1 MKYEKPLIVLST
13 DAVSVVQGVK
23 KSGNGDNASPY
34 EQTIAA
40 YEADE

>member
-23 KSGNGDNASPY
+23 TSGSGDSVNPD
-34 EQTIAA
+34 QTEIAA